1 MSTKTIVIGTDFSD
15 TPGGRYY
22 DDGPFS
28 GQRFREEFLIPALK
42 SNDTVVVDVSGVEGY
57 GSSFLEEV
65 FGGLVRSNAF
75 TKEELG
81 SKLSCVASDASKSCY
96 LNRISAYM
104 DEAWGRSK

>member
-1 MSTKTIVIGTDFSD
+1 MFLLFTAQIQVEEYAAKQHRINAF
-15 TPGGRYY
+15 
-22 DDGPFS
+22 

-42 SNDTVVVDVSGVEGY
+42 SNDTVIVDVSGVEGY

-81 SKLSCVASDASKSCY
+81 SKLSCVASDATKSCY
-96 LNRISAYM
+96 LDRISAYM
-104 DEAWGRSK
+104 EEAWGKRK

>member
-15 TPGGRYY
+15 TPGGRYF

-42 SNDTVVVDVSGVEGY
+42 SNDKVVVDISGVEGY

-65 FGGLVRSNAF
+65 FGGLVRSNVF
-75 TKEELG
+75 TKEEIG
-81 SKLSCVASDASKSCY
+81 VKLTCVASDASNSCY
-96 LNRISAYM
+96 LDRISAYM
-104 DEAWGRSK
+104 DEARGRSK

>member
-15 TPGGRYY
+15 TPGGRYF

-42 SNDTVVVDVSGVEGY
+42 NNDNVVVDISGVEGY

-75 TKEELG
+75 TKEELCA
-81 SKLSCVASDASKSCY
+81 KLSCVASDVSKSCY
-96 LNRISAYM
+96 LDRISVYM